1 MGPVR
6 HEDFESLTPCL
17 PTRYRQGDMSC
28 AQVGAWM
35 LYTTWELVM
44 CIKNGTIETHPMF
57 CYEGAATQPSSAG
70 PRSVAPEVMLPAH
83 QPRSAAV

>member
-1 MGPVR
+1 
-6 HEDFESLTPCL
+6 
-17 PTRYRQGDMSC
+17 
-28 AQVGAWM
+28 M

-44 CIKNGTIETHPMF
+44 CIRNGTIEAHPMF
-57 CYEGAATQPSSAG
+57 CYEGAATQQSSAG